1 MGWPDL
7 SLRPYEDRKIEYL
20 DRSLFHSMV
29 TKVFNNGEQT
39 VNNQSTVVRT
49 GYAYLG
55 PGECDFMSPFVPED
69 CPGKHPCR

>member
-20 DRSLFHSMV
+20 DRSWFHAMV
-29 TKVFNNGEQT
+29 TKVFNNGEPT

-49 GYAYLG
+49 G
-55 PGECDFMSPFVPED
+55 
-69 CPGKHPCR
+69 